1 MKNFKTL
8 IQARLEAKKKI
19 RPGTFKW
26 LEAAA
31 ENGFTREINNLDL
44 NHIKIKPS
52 FLSKVGNIDIKT
64 KIFGQNFSSP
74 IIISP
79 MGHQTQFRN
88 LGEIETARG
97 ANKSKTLSYF
107 STQGR
112 MSLKDIKQNNSKLSF
127 GWEIFPFGNLKWIEQ
142 QLKNAEKYKCNSIV
156 LCVDANIRSHRH
168 LDRETS
174 YDARKYG
181 KRSNPESP
189 NPSLGRYYD
198 WKLVK
203 YMTKKT
209 KLPVII
215 KGILT
220 LEDAESCIKNGAS
233 GIWVSNHGGRMFN
246 SGISAISALR
256 KISKI
261 KKKYKTILFVD
272 GGVEKGSDII
282 KYLCAGADLVG
293 IGRAAIYGLILDG
306 GNGVNRIVEIL
317 KSELQTAMINGGF
330 KSLKSFNAKRIYE

>member
-8 IQARLEAKKKI
+8 IQAKFEAKKKI
-19 RPGTFKW
+19 RLKTFKW

-31 ENGFTREINNLDL
+31 ENGFTREMNTLDL
-44 NHIKIKPS
+44 NRLKIKPS
-52 FLSKVGNIDIKT
+52 FLAKVGDIDIKK

-79 MGHQTQFRN
+79 MGHQTQFRKM
-88 LGEIETARG
+88 GEVETARG
-97 ANKSKTLSYF
+97 AYKSKTLSYF

-112 MSLKDIKQNNSKLSF
+112 MSLKDIKKNNTNLSF

-142 QLKNAEKYKCNSIV
+142 QLKDAEKYKCNSIV
-156 LCVDANIRSHRH
+156 LCVDANTRSHRH

-181 KRSNPESP
+181 NRTNPESP
-189 NPSLGRYYD
+189 NPSLGKHYG
-198 WKLVK
+198 WELVK

-220 LEDAESCIKNGAS
+220 LKDAEACIKNGAS

-256 KISKI
+256 KISNI

-272 GGVEKGSDII
+272 GGIEKGSDVI

-306 GNGVNRIVEIL
+306 ENGVSRIIEIL
-317 KSELQTAMINGGF
+317 KSELQTAMVNGGF
-330 KSLKSFNAKRIYE
+330 KSLKSFNKNRIYE